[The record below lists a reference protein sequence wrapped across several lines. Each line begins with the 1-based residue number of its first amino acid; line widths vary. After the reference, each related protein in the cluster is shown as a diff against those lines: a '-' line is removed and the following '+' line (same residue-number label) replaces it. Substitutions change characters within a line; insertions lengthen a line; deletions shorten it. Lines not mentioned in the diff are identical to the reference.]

1 MICDVSQELSDECC
15 VIDER
20 LPNNCNRRM
29 RSRVVRFSFVALLF
43 SCGLGLA
50 ALIASAPAAEKPAES
65 SAPAATNTQRSSLPA
80 PFSESL
86 FTFLQI
92 EQQKQDLKERIVRV
106 EISKVL
112 GEGDESGN
120 LLRFIAKDTSKSA
133 SPYGQV
139 AFPREGLEKTGLR
152 REGKGPLVVY
162 FRVHVVSAKAAAIC
176 EAVGTKFSSDARGT
190 HYDW

>member
-1 MICDVSQELSDECC
+1 M
-15 VIDER
+15 R
-20 LPNNCNRRM
+20 NRA
-29 RSRVVRFSFVALLF
+29 VQFSFVTILF
-43 SCGLGLA
+43 SCGLC
-50 ALIASAPAAEKPAES
+50 LIASITSTPAAEKSAES
-65 SAPAATNTQRSSLPA
+65 SAPSATNAPRTSLPA
-80 PFSESL
+80 PFSEDL

-112 GEGDESGN
+112 GEGDDSGNN

-139 AFPREGLEKTGLR
+139 AFPRDGLEKTGLK

-176 EAVGTKFSSDARGT
+176 EAVGTKFSPDARGA

>member
-1 MICDVSQELSDECC
+1 VFFRNHPFFLRPLPGRIDRVDPGGRKARGIVSAVCDASFAEL
-15 VIDER
+15 
-20 LPNNCNRRM
+20 
-29 RSRVVRFSFVALLF
+29 
-43 SCGLGLA
+43 
-50 ALIASAPAAEKPAES
+50 
-65 SAPAATNTQRSSLPA
+65 LPA

-92 EQQKQDLKERIVRV
+92 EQQKQNLKERIVRV

-112 GEGDESGN
+112 GEGDDSGNN
-120 LLRFIAKDTSKSA
+120 LLRFIAKDSSKSA

-139 AFPREGLEKTGLR
+139 AFPRDGLTKTGLQ

-162 FRVHVVSAKAAAIC
+162 FRVHVVSANAAAIC
-176 EAVGTKFSSDARGT
+176 EAVGTKFSSDARGA

>member
-1 MICDVSQELSDECC
+1 M
-15 VIDER
+15 
-20 LPNNCNRRM
+20 
-29 RSRVVRFSFVALLF
+29 
-43 SCGLGLA
+43 
-50 ALIASAPAAEKPAES
+50 ASAPAAETPAES
-65 SAPAATNTQRSSLPA
+65 AAPSATNTQRSSLPA
-80 PFSESL
+80 PFSESV

-92 EQQKQDLKERIVRV
+92 EQQKQNLKERIVRV

-112 GEGDESGN
+112 GEGDDGGNN

-139 AFPREGLEKTGLR
+139 AFPRQGLEKTGLQR
-152 REGKGPLVVY
+152 DGKGPQVVY

-176 EAVGTKFSSDARGT
+176 EAVGTKFSSDARGA

>member
-1 MICDVSQELSDECC
+1 
-15 VIDER
+15 
-20 LPNNCNRRM
+20 M
-29 RSRVVRFSFVALLF
+29 RSRRVQFSTILF
-43 SCGLGLA
+43 SCGLCLVASVTSTLA
-50 ALIASAPAAEKPAES
+50 GEKPTES
-65 SAPAATNTQRSSLPA
+65 SAPQATNIQGSSLPA

-92 EQQKQDLKERIVRV
+92 EQQKLDLKERIVRV

-112 GEGDESGN
+112 GEGDDSGN
-120 LLRFIAKDTSKSA
+120 KLLRFIAKDTSKSA

-139 AFPREGLEKTGLR
+139 AFPRDGLEKTGLQK
-152 REGKGPLVVY
+152 EGKGPVAVY

-176 EAVGTKFSSDARGT
+176 EAVGTKFSSDA

>member
-1 MICDVSQELSDECC
+1 MRTRAVRCFFVTILLSSGLCLTSVTPTRAEE
-15 VIDER
+15 ER
-20 LPNNCNRRM
+20 
-29 RSRVVRFSFVALLF
+29 
-43 SCGLGLA
+43 
-50 ALIASAPAAEKPAES
+50 AES
-65 SAPAATNTQRSSLPA
+65 SATNPPRTSLPA

-92 EQQKQDLKERIVRV
+92 EQQKQNLNGRIVRV

-120 LLRFIAKDTSKSA
+120 SLLRFIAKDTSKSA

-139 AFPREGLEKTGLR
+139 AFPRDGLAKTGLQR
-152 REGKGPLVVY
+152 DGKGPLVVY

-176 EAVGTKFSSDARGT
+176 EAVGTKFYSDAGGAR
-190 HYDW
+190 YDW

>member
-1 MICDVSQELSDECC
+1 
-15 VIDER
+15 
-20 LPNNCNRRM
+20 M
-29 RSRVVRFSFVALLF
+29 RSRAVQFSFVTILF
-43 SCGLGLA
+43 CCGLCLVVS
-50 ALIASAPAAEKPAES
+50 IVSTPAAEKPAES
-65 SAPAATNTQRSSLPA
+65 SAPSATNAPRSSLPA
-80 PFSESL
+80 PFNESL

-92 EQQKQDLKERIVRV
+92 EQQKQNLKERIVRV

-112 GEGDESGN
+112 GEGDDSGNN

-139 AFPREGLEKTGLR
+139 AFPRDGLEKTGLQ

-176 EAVGTKFSSDARGT
+176 EAVGTKFSSDARGA

>member
-1 MICDVSQELSDECC
+1 
-15 VIDER
+15 
-20 LPNNCNRRM
+20 M
-29 RSRVVRFSFVALLF
+29 RSRTVQFSFVAILS
-43 SCGLGLA
+43 SCGLCLV
-50 ALIASAPAAEKPAES
+50 ASTAAAEKPAES
-65 SAPAATNTQRSSLPA
+65 SAPSATIAQQSSLPA
-80 PFSESL
+80 PFSASL

-92 EQQKQDLKERIVRV
+92 EQQKQNLKERIVRV

-112 GEGDESGN
+112 GEGDDSGNN

-139 AFPREGLEKTGLR
+139 AFPREGLEITGLQ
-152 REGKGPLVVY
+152 REGKGPLAVY

-176 EAVGTKFSSDARGT
+176 EAVGTKFSSDARGA

>member
-1 MICDVSQELSDECC
+1 
-15 VIDER
+15 
-20 LPNNCNRRM
+20 M
-29 RSRVVRFSFVALLF
+29 RSPAVRFSFVTILF
-43 SCGLGLA
+43 FLSLC
-50 ALIASAPAAEKPAES
+50 LIASVRLTAAEKPTES
-65 SAPAATNTQRSSLPA
+65 SAPSATNPPRTSLPA
-80 PFSESL
+80 PFSENL

-92 EQQKQDLKERIVRV
+92 EQQKLDLKERIVRV

-112 GEGDESGN
+112 GEGDNGGHN

-139 AFPREGLEKTGLR
+139 AFPRNGLEKTGLQ

-176 EAVGTKFSSDARGT
+176 EAVGTKFSSDARGA